1 MSLTLSN
8 NESAVTFVAIGHSLA
23 SHYSDISQS
32 PLLAQDAHA
41 SNASASQ
48 EAWSLQ
54 EFLPKH
60 RGVHDDI
67 DRVHSV
73 NGKFSQS
80 GVFIEQVGVRGLILA
95 VVLAVLR

>member
-8 NESAVTFVAIGHSLA
+8 NESAVTLVAIGDPLT

-32 PLLAQDAHA
+32 PLLAQDAHTC
-41 SNASASQ
+41 NASGSQ
-48 EAWSLQ
+48 DAWSLL

-67 DRVHSV
+67 DRVHPID
-73 NGKFSQS
+73 GKLPQS
-80 GVFIEQVGVRGLILA
+80 A
-95 VVLAVLR
+95 CS